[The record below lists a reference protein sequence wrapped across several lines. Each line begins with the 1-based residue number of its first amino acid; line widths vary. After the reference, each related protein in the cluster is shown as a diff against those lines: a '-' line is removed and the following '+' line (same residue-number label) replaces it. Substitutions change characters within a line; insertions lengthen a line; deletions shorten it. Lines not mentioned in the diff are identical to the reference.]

1 MGKPFMRLDG
11 KTGNFRGQSRSV
23 LLRAFAV
30 ASGIGL
36 FFGLVGPYG
45 SYLNGDLSFR
55 TLYWITCSLIGFTFY
70 AGPIVFMRRAGLIGQ
85 GARFWCVIAGIT
97 ALIGILQSWV
107 TRQLAEIMW
116 PEKVARLP
124 GWGLWYV
131 QVLLIALPAVMLTVL
146 WLRHRE
152 RRSAPELPPISLETQ
167 APGQSSSAI
176 ADELLSP
183 HPRPDSILALQM
195 EDHYIRCHRQGGSIL
210 VHGTLRDAMARQ
222 SSCDG
227 LQVHRSWWVAR
238 PGAQALGGHAACP
251 ASASDERDCRSGC
264 TCTGRSTARSR
275 MARHEGR
282 YGIGYVRLYGFR
294 GEKLGHAQRF
304 VRLIDFERQCGA
316 VRLSALSTHR

>member
-11 KTGNFRGQSRSV
+11 KTGNFRGQSRFI

-30 ASGIGL
+30 ASGVGL

-45 SYLNGDLSFR
+45 SYLNGGLPFR
-55 TLYWITCSLIGFTFY
+55 TLYWITCSLAGFALY
-70 AGPIVFMRRAGLIGQ
+70 AGPIIFMRRAGLIGQ
-85 GARFWCVIAGIT
+85 GIRFWCVIAGMA

-107 TRQLAEIMW
+107 ARQLAEIMW
-116 PEKVARLP
+116 PEKVDRLP
-124 GWGLWYV
+124 GWGLWYI

-152 RRSAPELPPISLETQ
+152 RQSAPALLPLSRETQ
-167 APGQSSSAI
+167 APGQSSNAL
-176 ADELLSP
+176 AEALLSP

-238 PGAQALGGHAACP
+238 RALKRWEGTPRALRLHLTNGIVVPVARAQVARLREAGWLDTKDDT
-251 ASASDERDCRSGC
+251 ASVTSGC
-264 TCTGRSTARSR
+264 TASKGRSQVIPSVLA
-275 MARHEGR
+275 
-282 YGIGYVRLYGFR
+282 
-294 GEKLGHAQRF
+294 
-304 VRLIDFERQCGA
+304 D
-316 VRLSALSTHR
+316 